1 MLVLNLPFKALMFL
15 TLMRPSLVL
24 FLVLWLKLVKDFLK
38 VRCRLALL
46 PFLISCLIWLD
57 LVASLPLIKERILV
71 IILLLH
77 FLSLMLDRKSGSAGM
92 PRPDL
97 VCRLLL
103 EKKNRSPSGGR
114 RSARSPLSR
123 RVRGATSSGLL
134 LFSLIIRRPP
144 RSTLFPYTTLF
155 RSFLISCL
163 IWLDLVASL
172 PLIKER
178 ILVIILLLH
187 FLSLML
193 GSVLVLMLPLLVWLT
208 PDLRIK
214 KSLLKCNWTI
224 RKRLPRCKMRLKKRL
239 LAFSRRLH
247 ARIRKT
253 RYMHKMRCLL
263 INRRS
268 LLLALR
274 LLWKTPIFPSNSR
287 FPRLCAKCLLK
298 LKRLVSILPMT
309 KSKK

>member
-77 FLSLMLDRKSGSAGM
+77 FLSLML
-92 PRPDL
+92 
-97 VCRLLL
+97 
-103 EKKNRSPSGGR
+103 
-114 RSARSPLSR
+114 
-123 RVRGATSSGLL
+123 
-134 LFSLIIRRPP
+134 
-144 RSTLFPYTTLF
+144 
-155 RSFLISCL
+155 
-163 IWLDLVASL
+163 
-172 PLIKER
+172 
-178 ILVIILLLH
+178 
-187 FLSLML
+187 

-214 KSLLKCNWTI
+214 KSLLKCNWTS
-224 RKRLPRCKMRLKKRL
+224 RKRLPRCKMR
-239 LAFSRRLH
+239 
-247 ARIRKT
+247 
-253 RYMHKMRCLL
+253 HKMRCLL
-263 INRRS
+263 INSTS

-274 LLWKTPIFPSNSR
+274 LLWKTPLYPSNSR

-309 KSKK
+309 KSNIFFFNDTATTEIYTLSLHDALPISRLATEIRKKNLRLKVLFFRFSAK

>member
-1 MLVLNLPFKALMFL
+1 MIENRELTIDDYLAML
-15 TLMRPSLVL
+15 RRR
-24 FLVLWLKLVKDFLK
+24 VKVILIP
-38 VRCRLALL
+38 ALL
-46 PFLISCLIWLD
+46 APVAGFLISYAVFCLKKKISCLILLD

-77 FLSLMLDRKSGSAGM
+77 FL
-92 PRPDL
+92 
-97 VCRLLL
+97 
-103 EKKNRSPSGGR
+103 
-114 RSARSPLSR
+114 
-123 RVRGATSSGLL
+123 
-134 LFSLIIRRPP
+134 I
-144 RSTLFPYTTLF
+144 
-155 RSFLISCL
+155 
-163 IWLDLVASL
+163 
-172 PLIKER
+172 
-178 ILVIILLLH
+178 
-187 FLSLML
+187 LML

-208 PDLRIK
+208 PDFRIK